1 MFLFDDGNGKTHR
14 IGSGNDVLKALGQDN
29 RPTIFITDEKGAL
42 VGAGVGIEGAQ
53 RSQPLIKALRDSQPM
68 AKSFSGTKTTVKAPP
83 KVLFKKSANTSLND
97 LNKAISDLQKSMS
110 VGISVSDDGATDD
123 DVWSVIADLDTRMS
137 AMEANIKNISDFI
150 VSL

>member
-1 MFLFDDGNGKTHR
+1 MFVFDDGNGGTHL
-14 IGSGNDVLKALGQDN
+14 IGSGSDMLKALGQDN
-29 RPTIFITDEKGAL
+29 RPMIYITDESGVL

-110 VGISVSDDGATDD
+110 VGISVSDDSASDD
-123 DVWSVIADLDTRMS
+123 NAWSVIANLT
-137 AMEANIKNISDFI
+137 
-150 VSL
+150 